1 MFKIT
6 LNYKPGRKTTSINAN
21 GTTLIYNGV
30 AHDFSALNNG
40 DCVEA
45 IAPAKGI
52 IKKIDGVIHITLDY
66 RFDEALAEPMQSTEI
81 NDYIVDLVS
90 GELVS
95 PIKLR
100 SKANV

>member
-6 LNYKPGRKTTSINAN
+6 LNCTPGKTTTQISAN

-30 AHDFSALNNG
+30 DHDFSALNNG

-45 IAPAKGI
+45 IAPANGI
-52 IKKIDGVIHITLDY
+52 IKKVDGVIHINLKY
-66 RFDEALAEPMQSTEI
+66 RFDETISDPIQSTDI
-81 NDYIVDLVS
+81 NDYIVDLIS

>member
-1 MFKIT
+1 MFKVT
-6 LNYKPGRKTTSINAN
+6 LNYTPGKSTTQISAN

-30 AHDFSALNNG
+30 AHDFSSLNNG
-40 DCVEA
+40 DCVDA
-45 IAPAKGI
+45 IAPANGI
-52 IKKIDGVIHITLDY
+52 IKKIDGVIHIELDY
-66 RFDEALAEPMQSTEI
+66 HVDEAIADPMQSTDI
-81 NDYIVDLVS
+81 NDCIVDLVS

>member
-6 LNYKPGRKTTSINAN
+6 LNYKPGKNTTQISAV
-21 GTTLIYNGV
+21 GTVLNYNGV
-30 AHDFSALNNG
+30 AYDFSALNNG

-45 IAPAKGI
+45 NAPAKGI

-66 RFDEALAEPMQSTEI
+66 RFDETLADPMQSTDI

-100 SKANV
+100 SNANV